1 MSKSPAASV
10 ETSRKSRA
18 RKVFDRVKPWLP
30 ALIAVLLL
38 VVALFA
44 LREIA
49 GELDYREVL
58 AQVHATPTSALLLCL
73 GFTLLSFVALAG
85 YDLSALA
92 YLRIR
97 LPWHTVAQGAFA
109 GYAVGNTVGMGALS
123 GGAVRLRV
131 YGAAGMEPMQVAQL
145 MGFISA
151 GFGLGITFIGAIGL
165 LWGADR
171 AETVMGIP
179 VWLMHGIGV
188 FTLAFISWVIW
199 LCAKGRHFKLFGQE
213 ITLPSMQLALVQVA
227 VSALDLLFAATALWV
242 LLPMSAEVSFMDFLA
257 FYVIGVSLGVI
268 LHIPGGVGIFEAM
281 IILAYGDSLPPATL
295 AGALLLFRATYY
307 LLPLALAIGLL
318 LLREMLNLAKPALP
332 R

>member
-1 MSKSPAASV
+1 MSVPPSA
-10 ETSRKSRA
+10 ETVQVPGSRLRRVFA
-18 RKVFDRVKPWLP
+18 RIKPWLP
-30 ALIAVLLL
+30 ALLTLLL
-38 VVALFA
+38 LGLALLA
-44 LREIA
+44 LRELTREIDY
-49 GELDYREVL
+49 GEML
-58 AQVHATPTSALLLCL
+58 AQIHATPTSALLLSAL
-73 GFTLLSFVALAG
+73 FTLLSFVALAG

-97 LPWHTVAQGAFA
+97 LPWPTVALGSFA

-131 YGAAGMEPMQVAQL
+131 YGAAGMPTFRVAQL

-171 AETVMGIP
+171 AEAVLGVPIW
-179 VWLMHGIGV
+179 VMHGVGL

-199 LCAKGRHFKLFGQE
+199 LCARGRHFTLFGHE
-213 ITLPSMQLALVQVA
+213 ITLPTMRLAVVQIA

-242 LLPMSAEVSFMDFLA
+242 LLPLTGEVSFMDFLA

-281 IILAYGDSLPPATL
+281 ILLAYGNSLPGPAL
-295 AGALLLFRATYY
+295 AGALVLFRSIYY
-307 LLPLALAIGLL
+307 LAPLALAVLL
-318 LLREMLNLAKPALP
+318 LVLREALALGRPAG